1 VVLSRRDGVSVA
13 MFVWEKLA
21 RTRQTIKSG
30 DSLVHA
36 VVDAASRTAVAQ
48 QGPGLG

>member
-1 VVLSRRDGVSVA
+1 

-21 RTRQTIKSG
+21 RTREAIKSG

-36 VVDAASRTAVAQ
+36 LVDAASRTAVAQ